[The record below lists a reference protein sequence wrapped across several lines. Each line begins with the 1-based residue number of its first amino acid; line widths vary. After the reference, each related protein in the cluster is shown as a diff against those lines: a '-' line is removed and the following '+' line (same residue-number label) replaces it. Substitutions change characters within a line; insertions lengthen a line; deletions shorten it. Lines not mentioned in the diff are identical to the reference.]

1 MKKLILL
8 TLLFVAPNAFADGWV
23 LVSEGETGSK
33 VFVEQ
38 SSIEKSDDHTTALIK
53 QSFVTEQTAS
63 DNKTKYNEMQ
73 VKYIFNC
80 KDQKVAVIEG
90 KKLNSAGDV
99 VQSDKYE
106 DVTWVKTEPDTVIHH
121 AMGYT
126 CDYVN

>member
-1 MKKLILL
+1 MKKLLL
-8 TLLFVAPNAFADGWV
+8 IAALLIAPNAFADGWV

-33 VFVEQ
+33 VFVEK
-38 SSIEKSDDHTTALIK
+38 SSIEKSGDHTTALIK
-53 QSFVTEQTAS
+53 QSFGSEQIA
-63 DNKTKYNEMQ
+63 DDKKTKYNEMQ

-90 KKLNSAGDV
+90 KKLNQAGDV

-106 DVTWVKTEPDTVIHH
+106 DVTWVKSEPDTVMHH

-126 CDYVN
+126 CEYVN

>member
-1 MKKLILL
+1 MKKLLLL
-8 TLLFVAPNAFADGWV
+8 TLLLFAPNAFADGWV

-33 VFVEQ
+33 VFVDQ
-38 SSIEKSDDHTTALIK
+38 SSIQKSDKHTAALIK
-53 QSFVTEQTAS
+53 QSFGSEQIAS

-73 VKYIFNC
+73 VKYLFNC

-90 KKLNSAGDV
+90 KKLNAAGDV

-106 DVTWVKTEPDTVIHH
+106 DVTWVKAEPDTVMHH

-126 CDYVN
+126 CEYVN

>member
-8 TLLFVAPNAFADGWV
+8 TLLFVASNAFADGWV

-38 SSIEKSDDHTTALIK
+38 SSIERSDDHTTALIK
-53 QSFVTEQTAS
+53 QNFGTEQTAS

-106 DVTWVKTEPDTVIHH
+106 DVTWVEAEPDTVIHH

>member
-1 MKKLILL
+1 LSGEPRLYNQL
-8 TLLFVAPNAFADGWV
+8 TRRMNM
-23 LVSEGETGSK
+23 
-33 VFVEQ
+33 
-38 SSIEKSDDHTTALIK
+38 SSH
-53 QSFVTEQTAS
+53 TEQKPTEETAS

-106 DVTWVKTEPDTVIHH
+106 DVTWVKAEPDTVIHH

>member
-1 MKKLILL
+1 MKKFILL
-8 TLLFVAPNAFADGWV
+8 SLLLVAPNAFADSWV

-38 SSIEKSDDHTTALIK
+38 SSIEKSGDHTTALVK
-53 QSFVTEQTAS
+53 QIFVTEQTAS
-63 DNKTKYNEMQ
+63 DNKTKYNELQ

-80 KDQKVAVIEG
+80 KGRKVAVIEG

-106 DVTWVKTEPDTVIHH
+106 DVTWVKPRPDTVIHH
-121 AMGYT
+121 AMGYA
-126 CDYVN
+126 CDYVD

>member
-1 MKKLILL
+1 MKKLILI
-8 TLLFVAPNAFADGWV
+8 TFLFIASNSFADGWV

-33 VFVEQ
+33 VYVEQ
-38 SSIEKSDDHTTALIK
+38 SSIKKSDGYSTALVK
-53 QSFVTEQTAS
+53 QSFGSDQTAS

-80 KDQKVAVIEG
+80 KAQKVGVIEG

-106 DVTWVKTEPDTVIHH
+106 DVTWVKAEPDTVIHH
-121 AMGYT
+121 AMGYS
-126 CDYVN
+126 CDYIN